1 MVRDAHAGCLLANVG
16 IVVRIKTVVSRR
28 YSGAEVLTGLVLKKS
43 PGAIMSVGVL
53 VIDLAKLIAEKKDA
67 IKSVCAKH
75 GACDV
80 RVFGSVARGDFDDKS
95 DVDILIKLDSSN
107 MEGMTYFRV
116 LEEIHEELEA
126 LLGRPVDVVDEKGL
140 KERLKADVLAEA
152 IAL

>member
-1 MVRDAHAGCLLANVG
+1 M
-16 IVVRIKTVVSRR
+16 T
-28 YSGAEVLTGLVLKKS
+28 
-43 PGAIMSVGVL
+43 
-53 VIDLAKLIAEKKDA
+53 DLAKLIAEKKDA

-116 LEEIHEELEA
+116 LEDIHEELEA

>member
-1 MVRDAHAGCLLANVG
+1 MHGYEPSAASASLPEYPA
-16 IVVRIKTVVSRR
+16 
-28 YSGAEVLTGLVLKKS
+28 LVLKKS

-53 VIDLAKLIAEKKDA
+53 MTDLAKLIAEKKDA

-116 LEEIHEELEA
+116 LEDIHEELEA